1 MDETDQ
7 LLQSILNGESAADA
21 SSQYL
26 NSLLGIQPEQKA
38 FPQMGHTA
46 TGMIGAG
53 AARDGITDP
62 SQIHR
67 DENGFITGRGATF
80 ATQADLA
87 NYARTGSLATGDNG
101 IGAWGHNTAATPGV
115 AIPRDVLV
123 SQFGSL
129 AAARGRPVEVISPNG
144 QTAVLPV
151 IDVAPRLRNRSNNAL
166 IELTPSAS
174 QQLGSGD
181 ASGYRF
187 RFL

>member
-1 MDETDQ
+1 MDETEA
-7 LLQSILNGESAADA
+7 LLQSILGGEDAAVA
-21 SSQYL
+21 SDQYL
-26 NSLLGIQPEQKA
+26 NSLLGIQPEEKA
-38 FPQMGHTA
+38 HIPIGHTA
-46 TGMIGAG
+46 TGLIGAG

-67 DENGFITGRGATF
+67 DENGYITGRGATF
-80 ATQADLA
+80 ATSGDLA

-101 IGAWGHNTAATPGV
+101 IGAWGHNTAASPGV
-115 AIPRDVLV
+115 AIPRDVLI

-129 AAARGRPVEVISPNG
+129 AAAKGRPVEVISPNG
-144 QTAVLPV
+144 QTAILPV
-151 IDVAPRLRNRSNNAL
+151 LDVGPRLRNRSNNAL